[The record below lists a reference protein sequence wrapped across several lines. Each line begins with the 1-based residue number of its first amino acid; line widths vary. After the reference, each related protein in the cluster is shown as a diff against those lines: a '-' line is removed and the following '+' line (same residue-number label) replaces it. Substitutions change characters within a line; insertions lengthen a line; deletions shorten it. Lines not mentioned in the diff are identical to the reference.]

1 MGGLT
6 DVSSYNL
13 SPSNYE
19 SESDRIKRILKEIEG
34 EELES
39 LGFAPPSM
47 VVPPE
52 SPEIGVEQAEEVLEV
67 LDEAFSPAYTPPPS
81 VEVNWDGNEG
91 GGGYNPND
99 YAFDRYVPGE
109 ESPWGAPNVSGGN
122 KEFYRNQFMNLLSDE
137 QNFRDRQRQSSEIR
151 DNAQPL
157 TNSKPDWSWV
167 EGGLPEVVVME
178 SGYAQPLEGLNRP
191 VTPDTPNYRGYG
203 NIFGSGFGMGGS
215 VGGGDVGSGSGPAR
229 VLINTSKK

>member
-52 SPEIGVEQAEEVLEV
+52 SPEIGVEQA
-67 LDEAFSPAYTPPPS
+67 
-81 VEVNWDGNEG
+81 
-91 GGGYNPND
+91 
-99 YAFDRYVPGE
+99 AFDRYVPGE